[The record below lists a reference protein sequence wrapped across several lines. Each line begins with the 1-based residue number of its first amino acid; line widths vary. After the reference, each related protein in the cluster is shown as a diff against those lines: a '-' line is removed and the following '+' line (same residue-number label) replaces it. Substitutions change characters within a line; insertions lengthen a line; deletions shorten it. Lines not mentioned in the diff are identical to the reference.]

1 MYEMGQNV
9 IGAGSNSV
17 GFIEAY
23 NGSMKAII
31 NYLNEHK
38 KEIDELKLRVEKL
51 ENEIKGGDEKITNW
65 WHSYTEQDEK
75 DYQKLKAQSY
85 MSNRKF
91 TKKEKALLANLEIK
105 RELYNYNNEYK

>member
-9 IGAGSNSV
+9 IGAGSNSG

-51 ENEIKGGDEKITNW
+51 ENEIKKGGD
-65 WHSYTEQDEK
+65 
-75 DYQKLKAQSY
+75 
-85 MSNRKF
+85 
-91 TKKEKALLANLEIK
+91 
-105 RELYNYNNEYK
+105 